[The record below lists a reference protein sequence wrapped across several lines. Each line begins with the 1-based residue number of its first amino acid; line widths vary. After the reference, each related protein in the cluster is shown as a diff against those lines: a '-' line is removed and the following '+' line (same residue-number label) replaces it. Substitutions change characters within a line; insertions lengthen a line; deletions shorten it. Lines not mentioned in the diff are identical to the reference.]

1 MSGINCEEIFET
13 ELEKLIDLT
22 LDDVPL
28 GNNSRNAVIPKY
40 MIFS

>member
-22 LDDVPL
+22 LDDVQL
-28 GNNSRNAVIPKY
+28 GKNSRKLRLV
-40 MIFS
+40 ML